1 MILFLNMIIY
11 FRISK
16 QDHDSYVAS
25 LDKEQAE
32 LEKVKFMLR
41 LSLEKALTV
50 LDPVFHFFWF
60 SDDWW

>member
-50 LDPVFHFFWF
+50 LEPV
-60 SDDWW
+60 S